1 MNSLAEMEKPLV
13 YAHGRLVKTPFGLL
27 GTAENSLTFA
37 LGYTMRHCPRLL
49 QMFLTAVGL
58 RGFHIGTLSNA
69 AIYLQE
75 ASKEGITDI
84 EVRIRNRLCLI
95 IEAKVGL
102 NVPTI
107 GQCSHYIEKIE
118 AVLKASPSTKAKL
131 VILLDTDP
139 KPTLDV
145 YHREHSGCKR
155 FLTGIHW
162 ASLLDMQPSLLAE
175 YPSDSTQGSWV
186 RAFYNFLEQEFEM
199 KSYTDEVWIVP
210 TNMKPLWKGGWSF
223 YDTHVKGKIY
233 YRTKKDRY
241 TDRKPLYIALRARG
255 KVEFIQRVLEVEH
268 EVRPIDCLPQFSNL
282 NGEWP
287 KEPHT
292 IWHLS
297 ERTHL
302 PHAIRTGDRFMRG
315 RPVFCDLDILLSSS
329 TVREV
334 EERMQRRRK
343 TSG

>member
-1 MNSLAEMEKPLV
+1 MNSLAEMQKPSV
-13 YAHGRLVKTPFGLL
+13 YAHDRLVKTPFGLL
-27 GTAENSLTFA
+27 GTDENSLTFA

-49 QMFLTAVGL
+49 QMLLTAVGL
-58 RGFHIGTLSNA
+58 KGFHIGTLNNA
-69 AIYLQE
+69 KIHLQE
-75 ASKEGITDI
+75 ATKEGITDI
-84 EVRIRNRLCLI
+84 EVRIPNRLHLI

-107 GQCSHYIEKIE
+107 GQCSKYIEKIE
-118 AVLKASPSTKAKL
+118 TTLKASPSTKAKL

-145 YHREHSGCKR
+145 YHREGSGCKR

-162 ASLLDMQPSLLAE
+162 ASLLDMQPNLLAE
-175 YPSDSTQGSWV
+175 YPADSTEGSWL
-186 RAFYNFLEQEFEM
+186 RAFYDFLEQEFEM

-210 TNMKPLWKGGWSF
+210 TNKNPLWKGGWSF

-241 TDRKPLYIALRARG
+241 TNHKPLYIALRTRG
-255 KVEFIQRVLEVEH
+255 KVEFIQRVLKVEH

-282 NGEWP
+282 NREWP
-287 KEPHT
+287 KKPHT
-292 IWHLS
+292 IWYLS
-297 ERTHL
+297 EPTHL
-302 PHAIRTGDRFMRG
+302 PHAIPTGDPSMRS

-334 EERMQRRRK
+334 EKRMQSERK